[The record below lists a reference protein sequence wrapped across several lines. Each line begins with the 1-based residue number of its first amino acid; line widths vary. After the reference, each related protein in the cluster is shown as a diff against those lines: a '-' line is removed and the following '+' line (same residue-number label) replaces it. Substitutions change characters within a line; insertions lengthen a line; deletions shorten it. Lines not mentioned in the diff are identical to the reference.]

1 MKLFNLRNKSSLTFF
16 DSILSID
23 DLINKSLSL
32 NMEYVSL
39 IEDDVLYG
47 AMEFYEK
54 AKLNGLKPIIGI
66 EIKYEEDSLLL
77 IAKNSNGFNS
87 ISKISS
93 YIKSN
98 DELTRD
104 FLLSNNKDVILINLT
119 SSLNHIDSRDFYS
132 KDEIFTKKVTHLEK
146 NDDEARKLFKLVGE
160 SLEIDSI
167 DKIDET
173 SHFLGDEDIR
183 KLSNGEQIKN
193 FENLVSKIDLDIK
206 TQKMDFPKF
215 SENSYELLK
224 TNCEKKIKTY
234 LKEKSKDNPNINV
247 SEYMSRTQLELNM
260 IKEMNF
266 SDYFLVV
273 KDYVDWA
280 ESKDILVGPGRGSV
294 GGSLVAFLL
303 GITKVDPIESNLLFE
318 RFLNSERVSM
328 PDIDIDFQDDRRDE
342 VLNYIREKYG
352 NDNVAQI
359 VTFQTLRAKMSIRD
373 MGRALSYPLSE
384 VDAVSKLIPNNA
396 TIAEALSSQKKLRKL
411 VEEDEDI
418 AKLIDYA
425 KKIEG
430 LPRQFSTHAAG
441 IVISKTKIEN
451 LVPIQS
457 GYGDFNITQF
467 SMKYLEDRGLIKLDL
482 LGLRNLTIISDVL
495 KKINLKNKDFSLAN
509 IPLND
514 KNTFK
519 SIAQGQTEGIFQ
531 LESSGMKKLLLK
543 MKVTNIEDIIASSSL
558 FRPGP
563 QDNIPMFLKGKENPS
578 KIKYLDPV
586 LENNLKLT
594 YGVIVYQEQIMKI
607 VQEFSGFSLSKADLF
622 RKAISKKNK
631 KVIEDLKEEFV
642 KGALANGKPIELIN
656 DVYETIE
663 KFANYGFN
671 RSHAYAYSIISYW
684 MSYLK
689 ANYSAEFFSSL
700 LSSYVGNFAK
710 IQSYQS
716 EAKKFGI
723 AIKPPSVNHSTD
735 KFIVHNKEIL
745 YPLTS
750 IQGFGAAAY
759 RALVLNREESLFKDT
774 IDFFERAKLIGISSS
789 AINALLDSG
798 ALNELGD
805 NRQTILN
812 NMELISMY
820 TSMVI
825 SGTGKNKIINQEIK
839 KTTDK
844 PKLEKF
850 KDIEEEDDLAQYNS
864 IGIHIKESPVV
875 KIKEKLSSK
884 NVEFVNLDSCLDSLG
899 KEVII
904 VSEFTSLRSVKTKYG
919 SMMMFG
925 KIEDETGSMSFSVS
939 PRYYDSV
946 FDLIERGVIAILKAT
961 VDKYGGGTI
970 SIQSVKVVKNEK

>member
-1 MKLFNLRNKSSLTFF
+1 MKLFNLRNKSSFTFF

-32 NMEYVSL
+32 DMEYVSL

-54 AKLNGLKPIIGI
+54 AKLNGLKPVIGI

-77 IAKNSNGFNS
+77 IAKNSTGFNS
-87 ISKISS
+87 ISKVSS
-93 YIKSN
+93 FIKSN
-98 DELTRD
+98 DELTKEV
-104 FLLSNNKDVILINLT
+104 LLSNNKDVILVNLT
-119 SSLNHIDSRDFYS
+119 SDLNHINSTDFYR
-132 KDEIFTKKVTHLEK
+132 KEEIFTKKVTHLET
-146 NDDEARKLFKLVGE
+146 NDEEARKLFKLVGE

-173 SHFLGDEDIR
+173 SHFLNDEVIR
-183 KLSNGEQIKN
+183 ELSSDKQIKN
-193 FENLVSKIDLDIK
+193 FESLVSKIDLSIK

-224 TNCEKKIKTY
+224 TNCEKRIKTY
-234 LKEKSKDNPNINV
+234 LKEKSKKNSNVNV
-247 SEYMSRTQLELNM
+247 SEYMNRTQLELNM

-352 NDNVAQI
+352 DENVAQI

-384 VDAVSKLIPNNA
+384 VDAVSKLIPINA
-396 TIAEALSSQKKLRKL
+396 TINEALSSQKKLRKL

-418 AKLIDYA
+418 SKLIDYA

-457 GYGDFNITQF
+457 GYGNFNITQF

-495 KKINLKNKDFSLAN
+495 KKINLNNKDFSLAD

-563 QDNIPMFLKGKENPS
+563 QDNS
-578 KIKYLDPV
+578 
-586 LENNLKLT
+586 
-594 YGVIVYQEQIMKI
+594 
-607 VQEFSGFSLSKADLF
+607 
-622 RKAISKKNK
+622 IS
-631 KVIEDLKEEFV
+631 
-642 KGALANGKPIELIN
+642 
-656 DVYETIE
+656 
-663 KFANYGFN
+663 
-671 RSHAYAYSIISYW
+671 
-684 MSYLK
+684 
-689 ANYSAEFFSSL
+689 
-700 LSSYVGNFAK
+700 
-710 IQSYQS
+710 
-716 EAKKFGI
+716 
-723 AIKPPSVNHSTD
+723 
-735 KFIVHNKEIL
+735 
-745 YPLTS
+745 
-750 IQGFGAAAY
+750 
-759 RALVLNREESLFKDT
+759 
-774 IDFFERAKLIGISSS
+774 
-789 AINALLDSG
+789 
-798 ALNELGD
+798 
-805 NRQTILN
+805 
-812 NMELISMY
+812 
-820 TSMVI
+820 
-825 SGTGKNKIINQEIK
+825 
-839 KTTDK
+839 
-844 PKLEKF
+844 
-850 KDIEEEDDLAQYNS
+850 
-864 IGIHIKESPVV
+864 
-875 KIKEKLSSK
+875 
-884 NVEFVNLDSCLDSLG
+884 
-899 KEVII
+899 
-904 VSEFTSLRSVKTKYG
+904 
-919 SMMMFG
+919 
-925 KIEDETGSMSFSVS
+925 
-939 PRYYDSV
+939 
-946 FDLIERGVIAILKAT
+946 
-961 VDKYGGGTI
+961 
-970 SIQSVKVVKNEK
+970 